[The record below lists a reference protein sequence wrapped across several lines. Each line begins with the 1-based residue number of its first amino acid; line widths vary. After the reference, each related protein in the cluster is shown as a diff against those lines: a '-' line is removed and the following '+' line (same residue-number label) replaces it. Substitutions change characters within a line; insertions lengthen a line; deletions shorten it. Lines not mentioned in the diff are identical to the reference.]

1 MVIVTNFLWIEQWT
15 ANLENQKN
23 GKNFKKVRK
32 QQEDCT
38 FYLQQLEM
46 FKITNALSKKGTN
59 SPLLK
64 IKTKFY
70 NISKLETLLCII

>member
-1 MVIVTNFLWIEQWT
+1 M
-15 ANLENQKN
+15 